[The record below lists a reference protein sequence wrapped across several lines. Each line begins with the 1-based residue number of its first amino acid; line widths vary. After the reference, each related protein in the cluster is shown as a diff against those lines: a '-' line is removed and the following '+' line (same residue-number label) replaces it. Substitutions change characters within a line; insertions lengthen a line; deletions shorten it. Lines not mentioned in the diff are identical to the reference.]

1 MTKPQMIAPR
11 QAFGEALVE
20 FGKTYPQLVVLDADV
35 STSTQ
40 TALFQKAYPARFY
53 EVGIAEANMMGIA
66 AGLSLMGLTPFVSTF
81 AVFIAKRAL
90 DQVSISIAYPS
101 LNVKLNGSYGG
112 IPTGR
117 AGATHQAVEDL
128 AVMRAVPNMK
138 ILTPADGP
146 ETRLAV
152 KLALD
157 TPGPVYLRTVR
168 CAVPTLFG
176 PDHRLAWGRAVRL
189 REGKDVA
196 LLAEGMMTAKALAA
210 AELLAEDGI
219 SARVIHC
226 PTIKPIDVEEIVK
239 ASREI
244 GRLVT
249 VENHSVI
256 GGLGGAAAEV
266 LAEHAPCFLQRLG
279 FPDSFGESGDDEAI
293 FDKFGCNTPQIAAA
307 ARALIKKS

>member
-1 MTKPQMIAPR
+1 MTKPQMVAPR

-20 FGKTYPQLVVLDADV
+20 FGKTYPRLVVLDADV

-40 TALFQKAYPARFY
+40 TALFQKAFPERFY
-53 EVGIAEANMMGIA
+53 EVGIAEANMMGMA
-66 AGLSLMGLTPFVSTF
+66 AGLSLMGMTPFVSTF

-90 DQVSISIAYPS
+90 DQVSISIAYPG

-117 AGATHQAVEDL
+117 AGATHQSVEDL
-128 AVMRAVPNMK
+128 AIMRAVPNMK

-176 PDHRLAWGRAVRL
+176 PDHRLEWGRAVRL

-210 AELLAEDGI
+210 AALLAEQGV
-219 SARVIHC
+219 SARVIHL
-226 PTIKPIDVEEIVK
+226 PTIKPIDEEEIIQ

-244 GRLVT
+244 GRLIT
-249 VENHSVI
+249 IENHSVI
-256 GGLGGAAAEV
+256 GGLGSAVAEV
-266 LAEHAPCFLQRLG
+266 LAERAPCRLRRLG
-279 FPDSFGESGDDEAI
+279 FPDCFGESGDDEAI
-293 FDKFGCNTPQIAAA
+293 FSKFGCNTPEIAAA
-307 ARALIKKS
+307 AQALISQS